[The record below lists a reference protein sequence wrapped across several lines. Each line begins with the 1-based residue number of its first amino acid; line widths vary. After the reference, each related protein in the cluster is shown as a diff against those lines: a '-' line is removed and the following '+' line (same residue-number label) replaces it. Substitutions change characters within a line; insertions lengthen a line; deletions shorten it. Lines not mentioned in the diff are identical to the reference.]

1 MKKIFLAF
9 NLIFPILVLAQD
21 RNSVNKT
28 PGTLGGILDELFEIL
43 SVVLP
48 VLFILATLLFISG
61 LILYLSAANK
71 EDKQK
76 EARNI
81 MIWGVIILFVIVAV
95 WGLVEVLKNTFDIR
109 EKGIPRIPGDID
121 F

>member
-1 MKKIFLAF
+1 M
-9 NLIFPILVLAQD
+9 FPILIFAQD

-28 PGTLGGILDELFEIL
+28 PGTLGGILDEIFEIL
-43 SVVLP
+43 SVALP
-48 VLFILATLLFISG
+48 VLFILATLLFITG
-61 LILYLSAANK
+61 LIWYIGSSAK

-81 MIWGVIILFVIVAV
+81 MIWGIGILFVIVAV
-95 WGLVEVLKNTFDIR
+95 WGLVKVLEDTFDIR